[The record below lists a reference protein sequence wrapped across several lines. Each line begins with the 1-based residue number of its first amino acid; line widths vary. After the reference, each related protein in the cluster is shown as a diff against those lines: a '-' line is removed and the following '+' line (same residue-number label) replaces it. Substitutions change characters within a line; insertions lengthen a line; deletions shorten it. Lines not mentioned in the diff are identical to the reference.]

1 MSLPPLPTLRSPRV
15 QLRLLTPQDCEPF
28 IRGAAASRELHGTWV
43 NPPTDKVGYQ
53 ATMER
58 VGDSHAPLGVFSRDN
73 GGLIGVFN
81 FSQIL
86 LGFFCSAYL
95 GYFVFEPYAGRGL
108 MCEGLEL
115 TLHMGFEHLAL
126 HRIEANIQPGNA
138 QSIALVRR
146 CGFEQEG
153 FSPGYLFIAG
163 AWRDHQRWAIR
174 REIWSPR
181 RDTHTLR

>member
-1 MSLPPLPTLRSPRV
+1 M
-15 QLRLLTPQDCEPF
+15 LTPQDGDAF
-28 IRGAAASRELHGTWV
+28 VRGAVRSRALHGNWV
-43 NPPTDKVGYQ
+43 FPASDPNAY
-53 ATMER
+53 ASTMER
-58 VGDSHAPLGVFSRDN
+58 VGASYVPLGVFSRED
-73 GGLIGVFN
+73 GGLVGAFN
-81 FSQIL
+81 FSQIF

-126 HRIEANIQPGNA
+126 HRIEANIQPTNA

-153 FSPGYLFIAG
+153 FSRGYLFIAG
-163 AWRDHQRWAIR
+163 AWRDHERWAIR
-174 REIWSPR
+174 REIWAPR
-181 RDTHTLR
+181 RDVQALR